1 MWVLGQTKVNS
12 GAKQK
17 GIKSD
22 RVCTLSTVRF
32 VGIEK
37 CKRWSGV
44 QRERVG
50 GWGSIE
56 ADADN

>member
-44 QRERVG
+44 QRERESG
-50 GWGSIE
+50 GGFYRS
-56 ADADN
+56 